1 MNLSFFSKP
10 QLFKQEEWPAFSN
23 RGLHLI
29 HLNINILLSKIEKL
43 RYITK
48 RTKAAVIGILE
59 PKLDNTMKFFVSIE
73 IETGEVLLIT
83 LGYIRSDIN
92 NKLNYFMP
100 NEIEN
105 ITFNILMLH
114 TKPITAGII
123 YRPQISLNFLIL
135 LKKIYLNSTQNIVK
149 FAS

>member
-1 MNLSFFSKP
+1 M
-10 QLFKQEEWPAFSN
+10 
-23 RGLHLI
+23 
-29 HLNINILLSKIEKL
+29 
-43 RYITK
+43 
-48 RTKAAVIGILE
+48 IGILE

-105 ITFNILMLH
+105 ITFDILMLH